1 MITDHSRNLQL
12 QPKDFSFYSK
22 FNSILDY
29 KFNLFVKSI
38 CTKLID
44 IIKNNLS
51 EIKKLKN
58 TFYKKSDGSHVSEG
72 DLLIQKLLQDEILKN
87 FKNYFLISE
96 ENDHNGKWEDYN
108 DFIVLDPIDGT
119 ENFISGMLEWGVGI
133 SVFNNRKHTESA
145 ILLPDMNLEIKS
157 GDKIIKNKSK
167 IVGMS
172 TRHFKKGL
180 DPCDKNFDY
189 RALGCSMINMYYVLT
204 GSFNHYVDPIGGFL
218 WDILP
223 GLNLAIEQKMD
234 VYVDGEKYDVK
245 FLSPEKRYK
254 IKILNK

>member
-1 MITDHSRNLQL
+1 M
-12 QPKDFSFYSK
+12 
-22 FNSILDY
+22 
-29 KFNLFVKSI
+29 
-38 CTKLID
+38 KLICKHLIG
-44 IIKNNLS
+44 IIKNNLN
-51 EIKKLKN
+51 EIKKLKS

-72 DLLIQKLLQDEILKN
+72 DLLIQKLLQDEISRN
-87 FKNYFLISE
+87 FDKYFLISE
-96 ENDHNGKWEDYN
+96 ENDHIGKWEYYN

-119 ENFISGMLEWGVGI
+119 ENFISGMMEWGVGI
-133 SVFNNRKHTESA
+133 SVFENKKHKESV
-145 ILLPDMNLEIKS
+145 ILLPDMNLQIMS
-157 GDKIIKNKSK
+157 GDKILKNKSR

-180 DPCDKNFDY
+180 EPCDKNFDY

-204 GSFNHYVDPIGGFL
+204 GSFNHYVDPLGGYV

-223 GLNLAIEQKMD
+223 GLNLALENEMD
-234 VYVDGEKYDVK
+234 VYVDDKLYNGE

>member
-1 MITDHSRNLQL
+1 M
-12 QPKDFSFYSK
+12 
-22 FNSILDY
+22 
-29 KFNLFVKSI
+29 
-38 CTKLID
+38 KLICKHLIG
-44 IIKNNLS
+44 IIKNNLN
-51 EIKKLKN
+51 EIKKLKS

-72 DLLIQKLLQDEILKN
+72 DLLIQKLLQDEISRN
-87 FKNYFLISE
+87 FDKYFLISE
-96 ENDHNGKWEDYN
+96 ENDHIGKWEDYK

-119 ENFISGMLEWGVGI
+119 ENFISGMMEWGVGI
-133 SVFNNRKHTESA
+133 SVFENKKHKESV
-145 ILLPDMNLEIKS
+145 ILLPDMNLQIMS
-157 GDKIIKNKSK
+157 GDKIIKNKSR

-180 DPCDKNFDY
+180 EPCDKNFDY

-204 GSFNHYVDPIGGFL
+204 GSFNHYVDPIGGYV

-223 GLNLAIEQKMD
+223 GLNLALENEMD
-234 VYVDGEKYDVK
+234 VYVDDKLYNGE

>member
-1 MITDHSRNLQL
+1 M
-12 QPKDFSFYSK
+12 
-22 FNSILDY
+22 
-29 KFNLFVKSI
+29 
-38 CTKLID
+38 KLICKHLIG
-44 IIKNNLS
+44 IIKNNLN
-51 EIKKLKN
+51 EIKKLKS

-72 DLLIQKLLQDEILKN
+72 DLLIQKLLQHEISTN
-87 FKNYFLISE
+87 FDKYFLISE
-96 ENDHNGKWEDYN
+96 ENDHIGKWEDYN

-119 ENFISGMLEWGVGI
+119 ENFISGMMEWGVGI
-133 SVFNNRKHTESA
+133 SVFENKKHKESV
-145 ILLPDMNLEIKS
+145 ILLPDMNLQIMS
-157 GDKIIKNKSK
+157 GDKIIKNKSR

-180 DPCDKNFDY
+180 EPCDKNFDY

-204 GSFNHYVDPIGGFL
+204 GSFNHYVDPIGGYV

-223 GLNLAIEQKMD
+223 GLNLALENEMD
-234 VYVDGEKYDVK
+234 VYVDDKLYNGE

>member
-1 MITDHSRNLQL
+1 M
-12 QPKDFSFYSK
+12 
-22 FNSILDY
+22 
-29 KFNLFVKSI
+29 
-38 CTKLID
+38 KLICKHLIG
-44 IIKNNLS
+44 IIKNNLN
-51 EIKKLKN
+51 EIKKLKS

-72 DLLIQKLLQDEILKN
+72 DLLIQKLLQDEISRN
-87 FKNYFLISE
+87 FDKYFLISE
-96 ENDHNGKWEDYN
+96 ENDHIGKWEYYN

-119 ENFISGMLEWGVGI
+119 ENFISGMMEWGVGI
-133 SVFNNRKHTESA
+133 SVFENKKHKESV
-145 ILLPDMNLEIKS
+145 ILLPDMNLQIMS
-157 GDKIIKNKSK
+157 GDKIIKNKSR

-180 DPCDKNFDY
+180 EPCDKNFDY

-204 GSFNHYVDPIGGFL
+204 GSFNHYVDPIGGYV

-223 GLNLAIEQKMD
+223 GLNLALENEMD
-234 VYVDGEKYDVK
+234 VYVDDKLYNGE

>member
-1 MITDHSRNLQL
+1 M
-12 QPKDFSFYSK
+12 
-22 FNSILDY
+22 
-29 KFNLFVKSI
+29 
-38 CTKLID
+38 KLICKHLIG
-44 IIKNNLS
+44 IIKNNLN
-51 EIKKLKN
+51 EIKKLKS

-72 DLLIQKLLQDEILKN
+72 DLLIQKLLQDEISTN
-87 FKNYFLISE
+87 FDKYFLISE
-96 ENDHNGKWEDYN
+96 ENDHIDKWEDYN

-119 ENFISGMLEWGVGI
+119 ENFISGMMEWGVGI
-133 SVFNNRKHTESA
+133 SVFENKKHKESA
-145 ILLPDMNLEIKS
+145 ILLPDMNLQIMS
-157 GDKIIKNKSK
+157 GDKIIKNKSR

-180 DPCDKNFDY
+180 EPCDKKFDY

-204 GSFNHYVDPIGGFL
+204 GSFNHYVDPIGGFV

-223 GLNLAIEQKMD
+223 GLNLALENEMD
-234 VYVDGEKYDVK
+234 VYVDDKLYNGE